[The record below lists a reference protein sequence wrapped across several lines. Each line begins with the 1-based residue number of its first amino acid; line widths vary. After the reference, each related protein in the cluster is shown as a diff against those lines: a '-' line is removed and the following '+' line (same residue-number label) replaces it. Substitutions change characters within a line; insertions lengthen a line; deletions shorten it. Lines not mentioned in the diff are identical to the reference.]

1 MLLKHEFGLTLN
13 THVLTVT
20 VLKLKTEVDILD

>member
-20 VLKLKTEVDILD
+20 VLKTEVDILD